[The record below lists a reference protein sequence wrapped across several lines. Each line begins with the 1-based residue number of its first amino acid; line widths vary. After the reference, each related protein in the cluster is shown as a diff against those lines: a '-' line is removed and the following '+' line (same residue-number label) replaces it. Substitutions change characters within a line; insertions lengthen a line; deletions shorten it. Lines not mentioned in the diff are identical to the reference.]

1 MSLSH
6 GKVVLITGGAGGIG
20 AAIARRFGKQ
30 GTHIAL
36 VDLDEQQLRNQ
47 VQSLTE
53 MGISAKAWTVD
64 VTDHPSA
71 TQVIQQITEH
81 FGSLDVLV
89 LSAGLTQVSLFQDT
103 QVDVIR
109 RVMEV
114 NFFGAVNFAQAS
126 LPALIASHGR
136 IVVLSSIAGFAPLIG
151 RTGYCASKH
160 ALHGFFDTLRAE
172 LTNQSVSVTIVCPS
186 FVATEFATKGLQGDG
201 SKINFDRS
209 TTGRMLQPDQVAD
222 AVFHACQKRRP
233 LVVLPSLGKV
243 AYWISRVAPSWYQH
257 MMSKRFSQE
266 FERQHSRTS

>member
-1 MSLSH
+1 MSRSH

-30 GTHIAL
+30 GALIAL

-53 MGISAKAWTVD
+53 LGITVKAWTVD
-64 VTDHPSA
+64 VTNHTA
-71 TQVIQQITEH
+71 TTEVVQQVSEH
-81 FGSLDVLV
+81 FGSLDLLV
-89 LSAGLTQVSLFQDT
+89 LSAGLTQVSLFEHT
-103 QVDVIR
+103 QADVIR

-114 NFFGAVNFAQAS
+114 NFFGAVNFVQAS
-126 LPALIASHGR
+126 LPGLIASRGQ

-172 LTNQSVSVTIVCPS
+172 LTNQSVGVTIVCPS

-201 SKINFDRS
+201 SQINFDRS

-222 AVFHACQKRRP
+222 AIYRACQRRRP
-233 LVVLPSLGKV
+233 LVVLPGLGKV
-243 AYWISRVAPSWYQH
+243 AYWISRVAPSWYQY

-266 FERQHSRTS
+266 FDRQPIRTS